1 MGIAENLQAVRE
13 RIAAAAARAGRD
25 ADSVRLVA
33 VSKGRSLE
41 AIREAM
47 RAGQK
52 AFGENRAQE
61 LREKALLLGED
72 VEWHFVGHLQRNK
85 VNMVVGKVALI
96 HSLDSRK
103 LAAAVSARALALATV
118 QDVLLQVNVSGEE
131 SKSGVE
137 KGGAADLLGEILSL
151 PGLRVRGLMTIA
163 PVWAEGEKSRPFFRA
178 LRELRDALREAC
190 PRADLS
196 LLSMGMTQ
204 DFEVA
209 VEEGADIVRVGTAIF
224 TD

>member
-13 RIAAAAARAGRD
+13 RIAAAAMRAGRET
-25 ADSVRLVA
+25 DSVRLVA

-85 VNMVVGKVALI
+85 VNMVVGKAALI
-96 HSLDSRK
+96 HSLDSRR
-103 LAAAVSARALALATV
+103 LAAAISARALALGTV
-118 QDVLLQVNVSGEE
+118 QDVLVQVNVSGEE
-131 SKSGVE
+131 TKSGVE
-137 KGGAADLLGEILSL
+137 ESGAADLVGEILSL

-178 LRELRDALREAC
+178 LRELRDTLREAY

-209 VEEGADIVRVGTAIF
+209 VEEGADLVRVGTAIF
-224 TD
+224 AD